1 MRAFRAATF
10 GEHGGGNDKL
20 LAASKI
26 PFFFFPFF
34 FRKKETTKYREDKGR
49 KMSFNRVI
57 SAALLANF
65 HRRFRSPFS
74 NIKIIPLDRNNIT
87 YEHVRGGK
95 YTSLLGEIT
104 ATDVSMGCREPP
116 LWKDSTRCS
125 SRLDLLAIGVH
136 PSKSIR
142 RIQFVILIG
151 FFSKLGQQPNE
162 RDREIRYRHRP
173 FRYEQTY
180 GGEGEH
186 GLARNDRM
194 PVESAAGHERAS
206 PLSTGYLE

>member
-151 FFSKLGQQPNE
+151 FFSKLGQQPNRE
-162 RDREIRYRHRP
+162 R
-173 FRYEQTY
+173 
-180 GGEGEH
+180 
-186 GLARNDRM
+186 
-194 PVESAAGHERAS
+194 S
-206 PLSTGYLE
+206 